1 VVAAESEP
9 ILEIIEDLVSADLHS
24 RACDVCRG
32 KSWYFGHGSHEGDSL
47 PFWKMDLDGN
57 AVFDEIWSGVRE
69 RCEKIA
75 GGPLRVI
82 RQYAN
87 GHTYGLGGKPHPDDV
102 RPGSFTLLY
111 YPMPEWKDGWDG
123 ETVFFD
129 EHGEIALAVRPRPN
143 RAVFFDSRILHA
155 GRAPSRACPSLRV
168 TVAYKLECVDAPP
181 TEAESEWSIDEAGRE
196 GASRIWRLRMR
207 AAAVERLIAERLNEI
222 AQTVRLPGFRPG
234 KIPADVVRQ
243 RYGEKAR
250 AEVLSRI
257 AAQAGAHVLARGS
270 LVSEV
275 SMVAGAQGG
284 DLELRLSATHLPDL
298 PPLDTA
304 SIQLERLTSDDPAMA
319 GALADHLR
327 QQVMDRLDAAYD
339 FPVAPALIEREFAA
353 IRGAA
358 EQQGG
363 AITAEIEAELR
374 VIAERR
380 VRLGAVVA
388 ELARR
393 WVFGREGM
401 EDKVVARILESAQIT
416 ERPATKEELADFSL

>member
-1 VVAAESEP
+1 VADEP
-9 ILEIIEDLVSADLHS
+9 LLEIIEDLLPTDLHA
-24 RACDVCRG
+24 RACEVCRG
-32 KSWYFGHGSHEGDSL
+32 KAWYFGHGSHEADSL

-57 AVFDEIWSGVRE
+57 VVFDEIWSAVRE
-69 RCEKIA
+69 RCEKLA

-87 GHTYGLGGKPHPDDV
+87 GHTYGLGGKPHPDDL

-123 ETVFFD
+123 ETVFLD
-129 EHGEIALAVRPRPN
+129 DQGDIALAVRPRPN

-155 GRAPSRACPSLRV
+155 GRAPSRSCPALRV
-168 TVAYKLECVDAPP
+168 TVAYKLERETGPRPAPSSSNDW
-181 TEAESEWSIDEAGRE
+181 TLEEISHEAATRT
-196 GASRIWRLRMR
+196 WRVHIPSANLD
-207 AAAVERLIAERLNEI
+207 RLIGDRLNEI

-243 RYGEKAR
+243 RYGDKAR
-250 AEVLSRI
+250 ADVLSRI
-257 AAQAGAHVLARGS
+257 ATQAAAQALARGS

-275 SMVAGAQGG
+275 SVASG
-284 DLELRLSATHLPDL
+284 ELTLSGTHLPDL
-298 PPLDTA
+298 P
-304 SIQLERLTSDDPAMA
+304 SIDPATMHLERLTAPDPALS

-339 FPVAPALIEREFAA
+339 FPVAPALIDREFTA
-353 IRGAA
+353 IRAAA

-363 AITAEIEAELR
+363 DITPEIEAELR

-393 WVFGREGM
+393 WNLGREHM
-401 EDKVVARILESAQIT
+401 EDKVVARILQSAQIT
-416 ERPATKEELADFSL
+416 DRPATAEELGDL

>member
-1 VVAAESEP
+1 MADEP
-9 ILEIIEDLVSADLHS
+9 ILEIIEDLLPADLHA
-24 RACDVCRG
+24 RACEVCRG
-32 KSWYFGHGSHEGDSL
+32 KAWYFGHGSHEADSL

-57 AVFDEIWSGVRE
+57 AVFDEIWNRVRE
-69 RCEKIA
+69 RCEKLA
-75 GGPLRVI
+75 GGPLRVV

-87 GHTYGLGGKPHPDDV
+87 GHTYGLGGKPHPDDL

-123 ETVFFD
+123 ETVFLD
-129 EHGEIALAVRPRPN
+129 DRGDIALAVRPRPN

-155 GRAPSRACPSLRV
+155 GRAPSRSCPALRV
-168 TVAYKLECVDAPP
+168 TVAYKLECVDAAPAQAADW
-181 TEAESEWSIDEAGRE
+181 TLEEISRE
-196 GASRIWRLRMR
+196 GATRIFRVHIPSANLD
-207 AAAVERLIAERLNEI
+207 RLIGDRLHEI

-234 KIPADVVRQ
+234 KIPADVVGQ
-243 RYGEKAR
+243 RYGDKAR

-257 AAQAGAHVLARGS
+257 AAQAASQALTRGS

-275 SMVAGAQGG
+275 SVASG
-284 DLELRLSATHLPDL
+284 ELTFSATHLPDL
-298 PPLDTA
+298 PPIDPATMH
-304 SIQLERLTSDDPAMA
+304 LERLTSLDPALS
-319 GALADHLR
+319 GPLADHLR

-339 FPVAPALIEREFAA
+339 FPVAPALVDREFTA
-353 IRGAA
+353 IRAVA

-363 AITAEIEAELR
+363 DITPEIDAELR

-393 WVFGREGM
+393 WNLGREHM
-401 EDKVVARILESAQIT
+401 EDKVVARILQSAQIT
-416 ERPATKEELADFSL
+416 DRPATAEELGDL